1 MAIFIETSSTSQGR
15 SHDTLTC
22 HTDTIAEHLQSSR
35 NYLNHHHRSC
45 LRINCPKI
53 DLKRPIDNDRL
64 SAITSP
70 FDWSLRLITIPLGA
84 AAVIRRAGQDQGRS
98 IKGGDNGLKCVLR
111 SSFSRAI
118 ESDLW
123 NQVVLVLVVV
133 SEIFNWKMPL
143 GR

>member
-1 MAIFIETSSTSQGR
+1 MAISIESSSISRGR

-45 LRINCPKI
+45 LRINCPKLI
-53 DLKRPIDNDRL
+53 SNDRL
-64 SAITSP
+64 TTIVYLRSPPHLTDHSVWSP
-70 FDWSLRLITIPLGA
+70 FLWALSFEGQES
-84 AAVIRRAGQDQGRS
+84 GQDQGRS

-111 SSFSRAI
+111 SSSSRAI

-123 NQVVLVLVVV
+123 NQVVVLVVVV